1 MSESR
6 TELESKLLS
15 VSSLLAERLRQ
26 STEYERSATEVADAL
41 LSQVDGYAE
50 DAISNGLN
58 YLTGRLAICGLCC
71 ELKVMLE
78 IEYETRGI

>member
-1 MSESR
+1 MDVSQ
-6 TELESKLLS
+6 TELYEVSK
-15 VSSLLAERLRQ
+15 LLAERLRQ

-41 LSQVDGYAE
+41 LSQVNGHTE
-50 DAISNGLN
+50 DAANNGFN
-58 YLTGRLAICGLCC
+58 YLTGRLAICGLCY